1 MGLELFC
8 LSLILYHEARGEPR
22 VGQLAVAE
30 VVLNRVVD
38 SRYPNSVCEV
48 MEQEHDGVCH
58 FSFWCDGL
66 SDNPGDKVLWVEV
79 KTTATQLFY
88 NYPEIN
94 LTQGATHY
102 HHKEILPLWATALT
116 RVVQIDNHIFYRW
129 ERE

>member
-1 MGLELFC
+1 MALELFC

-38 SRYPNSVCEV
+38 SRYPNAVCEV
-48 MEQEHDGVCH
+48 MEQQHEGVCH

-66 SDNPGDKVLWVEV
+66 SDNPENKVLWAEV
-79 KTTATQLFY
+79 KITAQQVFY
-88 NYPEIN
+88 AYPEMN

-102 HHKEILPLWATALT
+102 HHKNILPAWAKGLT

-129 ERE
+129 EYD

>member
-30 VVLNRVVD
+30 VVLNRVMD
-38 SRYPNSVCEV
+38 NRYPNSVCEV
-48 MEQEHDGVCH
+48 MEQEHNGVCH

-66 SDNPGDKVLWVEV
+66 SDNPENKELWEEINS
-79 KTTATQLFY
+79 TTKQLFY
-88 NYPEIN
+88 NYPGLN

-102 HHKEILPLWATALT
+102 HHIEIYPIWAENLT
-116 RVVQIDNHIFYRW
+116 KIVRIENHIFYRW
-129 ERE
+129 EK

>member
-30 VVLNRVVD
+30 VVLNRVMD
-38 SRYPNSVCEV
+38 NRYTNSVCEV
-48 MEQEHDGVCH
+48 MKQAHNGVCH

-66 SDNPGDKVLWVEV
+66 SDNPENKELWEEINS
-79 KTTATQLFY
+79 TTKQLFY
-88 NYPEIN
+88 NYPGLN

-102 HHKEILPLWATALT
+102 HHIEIYPIWAENLT
-116 RVVQIDNHIFYRW
+116 KIVRIENHIFYRW
-129 ERE
+129 EK

>member
-30 VVLNRVVD
+30 VVLNRVMD
-38 SRYPNSVCEV
+38 NRYPNSVCEV
-48 MEQEHDGVCH
+48 MEQEHNGVCH

-66 SDNPGDKVLWVEV
+66 SDNPENKELWEEINS
-79 KTTATQLFY
+79 TTKQLFY
-88 NYPEIN
+88 NYPGLN

-102 HHKEILPLWATALT
+102 HHIEIYPIWAENLT
-116 RVVQIDNHIFYRW
+116 KIVRIENHIFYRW
-129 ERE
+129 ER

>member
-48 MEQEHDGVCH
+48 MEQKHDGVCH

-66 SDNPGDKVLWVEV
+66 SDNPEDEVLWAEV
-79 KTTATQLFY
+79 KTTSTQLFY
-88 NYPEIN
+88 NFPELN
-94 LTQGATHY
+94 LTEGATHY
-102 HHKEILPLWATALT
+102 HHIDILPIWAKNLT
-116 RVVQIDNHIFYRW
+116 KIAQIENHIFYRW
-129 ERE
+129 ER

>member
-30 VVLNRVVD
+30 VVLNRVMD
-38 SRYPNSVCEV
+38 NRYPNSVCEV
-48 MEQEHDGVCH
+48 MEQEHNGVCH

-66 SDNPGDKVLWVEV
+66 SDNPENKELWEEINS
-79 KTTATQLFY
+79 TTKQLFY
-88 NYPEIN
+88 NYPGLN

-102 HHKEILPLWATALT
+102 HHIEIYPLWAENLT
-116 RVVQIDNHIFYRW
+116 KIVRIENHIFYRW
-129 ERE
+129 ER

>member
-38 SRYPNSVCEV
+38 HRYPNSVCEV
-48 MEQEHDGVCH
+48 MEQEHNGVCH

-66 SDNPGDKVLWVEV
+66 SDNPENKELWEEV
-79 KTTATQLFY
+79 NFTTKQIFY
-88 NYPEIN
+88 KFPEIN
-94 LTQGATHY
+94 LTHGATHY
-102 HHKEILPLWATALT
+102 HHIDIYPIWAENLT
-116 RVVQIDNHIFYRW
+116 RIVQIENHIFYRW
-129 ERE
+129 EK

>member
-38 SRYPNSVCEV
+38 HRYPNSVCEV
-48 MEQEHDGVCH
+48 MEQKHNGVCH

-66 SDNPGDKVLWVEV
+66 SDNPEDEVLWMEV

-88 NYPEIN
+88 NFPELN
-94 LTQGATHY
+94 LTEGATHY
-102 HHKEILPLWATALT
+102 HHIDILPVWAKNLT
-116 RVVQIDNHIFYRW
+116 KIAQIENHIFYRW
-129 ERE
+129 ER